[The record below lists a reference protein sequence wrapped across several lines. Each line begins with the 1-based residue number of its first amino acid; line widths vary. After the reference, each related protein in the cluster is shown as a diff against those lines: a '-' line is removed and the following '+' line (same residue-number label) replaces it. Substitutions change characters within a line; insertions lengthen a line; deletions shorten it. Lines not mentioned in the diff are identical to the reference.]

1 MTGTESI
8 LAAQA
13 VASGAMCGLIWFVQ
27 VVHYPM
33 FARVVGEQS
42 RKYTLEHQQ
51 RTTLVVGPLMLVE
64 LAAALLIAVHPPMG
78 IGRPVAVVGLA
89 MVLAIWLS
97 TALVQMPLHARLS
110 RDGHDPAVI
119 DALVRTNWARTA
131 LWSARALL
139 SVWMLHAA
147 GMAAA

>member
-1 MTGTESI
+1 VRGVESI

-13 VASGAMCGLIWFVQ
+13 IASGAMCGLIWFVQ

-33 FARVVGEQS
+33 FARVVGEHA
-42 RKYTLEHQQ
+42 RKYAVEHQQ

-64 LAAALLIAVHPPMG
+64 MAAALMIAVNPPPG
-78 IGRPVAVVGLA
+78 IDRVVAMVGLA
-89 MVLAIWLS
+89 LVLGAWLS
-97 TALVQMPLHARLS
+97 TALVQMPLHGRLA

-131 LWSARALL
+131 LWTARALL

-147 GMAAA
+147 AGAA

>member
-1 MTGTESI
+1 MRGVDSI

-13 VASGAMCGLIWFVQ
+13 IASGAMCGLIWFVQ

-33 FARVVGEQS
+33 FARVVGEHARQ
-42 RKYTLEHQQ
+42 YAVEHQQ

-64 LAAALLIAVHPPMG
+64 MAAALMIAVNPPPG
-78 IGRPVAVVGLA
+78 IDRVVAMVGLA
-89 MVLAIWLS
+89 LVLGVWLS

-131 LWSARALL
+131 LWTARALL

-147 GMAAA
+147 AGMG

>member
-1 MTGTESI
+1 
-8 LAAQA
+8 
-13 VASGAMCGLIWFVQ
+13 
-27 VVHYPM
+27 M
-33 FARVVGEQS
+33 FARVVGEHA
-42 RKYTLEHQQ
+42 RKYAVEHQQ

-64 LAAALLIAVHPPMG
+64 MAAALMIAVNPPPG
-78 IGRPVAVVGLA
+78 IDRVVAMVGLA
-89 MVLAIWLS
+89 LVLGAWLS

-131 LWSARALL
+131 LWTARALL

-147 GMAAA
+147 AGAV